1 MKFAVILNEKIS
13 TGQALNTTSHLLTA
27 LVQNMNDQDRNSISV
42 IDYKDADGNSHY
54 ATKWPQIIL
63 SAKNSNQIRKI
74 KALAI
79 EKGLHYVD
87 FVNTRFRMH
96 IGTKTTINRDC

>member
-42 IDYKDADGNSHY
+42 IDYKDADGN
-54 ATKWPQIIL
+54 
-63 SAKNSNQIRKI
+63 
-74 KALAI
+74 
-79 EKGLHYVD
+79 
-87 FVNTRFRMH
+87 
-96 IGTKTTINRDC
+96 